1 MRRAIFALLILAG
14 VLHAQGVLHKQFTV
28 TSDGEVILSLTA
40 TAPGADWGKEGAEAP
55 LCDVSVDGKLNQNI
69 VIFRGERRWVYK
81 VFLGRFTPGKHE
93 LDVRRNP
100 QWSAP
105 HAGLK
110 LESAD
115 LSEISPSDP
124 DYLAIVHAPILMAR
138 ADTIGRYSDLPLLMW
153 YEQLPVS
160 SGRFLQYSIVFT
172 NEDGGTATDAL
183 MARWG
188 RTTDIE
194 YIYRVQFDA
203 AGKIVKE
210 TFQAPDH
217 KDLDFHGEKVADHPL
232 LLDATLNNVFS
243 DRGNTSVQYRML
255 PFKVDLAEGSRERV
269 MDMNP
274 WTYAL
279 SAQEMQKEGKT
290 REYGSDGGTAIKIS
304 DARNYLYLEFDS
316 ENKGC
321 GLVGWI
327 KLQDDPKWHS
337 SHRGHLDFSITRS
350 GWARTAIELPPGTD
364 SRKIEQ
370 VALECLDLRDPRTY
384 ESMPRPSAR
393 IGKAV
398 RGFMLSPDYIPVVL
412 FERATDITLSGG
424 EKETVYSQKE
434 R

>member
-1 MRRAIFALLILAG
+1 MRRAILALLLVGGA
-14 VLHAQGVLHKQFTV
+14 LHAQEVLNKQFTV
-28 TSDGEVILSLTA
+28 NAEAEVILSLTA

-55 LCDVSVDGKLNQNI
+55 LCDVLIDGKLNQSI
-69 VIFRGERRWVYK
+69 VIFRGEKRWVYK
-81 VFLGRFTPGKHE
+81 VFLGRLAPGKHE
-93 LDVRRNP
+93 FEVRRNP

-115 LSEISPSDP
+115 LAELRSSDP
-124 DYLAIVHAPILMAR
+124 DYLAILHAPILMAR

-153 YEQLPVS
+153 YEELPVS
-160 SGRFLQYSIVFT
+160 NGKLLQYSIVFS

-194 YIYRVQFDA
+194 YIYRVQFDS

-217 KDLDFHGEKVADHPL
+217 KDLEFHGEKVGAHPV

-243 DRGNTSVQYRML
+243 DRGNTPVQYRIL
-255 PFKVDLAEGSRERV
+255 PFKVDLSDGSRERV

-274 WTYAL
+274 WTYVL
-279 SAQEMQKEGKT
+279 SAQEMTKEGKT
-290 REYGSDGGTAIKIS
+290 REYAADAASSSKIG
-304 DARNYLYLEFDS
+304 DARNYLYLEFNS

-321 GLVGWI
+321 GLVGWV
-327 KLQDDPKWHS
+327 KLESDPKWHS
-337 SHRGHLDFSITRS
+337 SHRGHLDFAVVRS
-350 GWARTAIELPPGTD
+350 GWARTAIELGPGMD

-384 ESMPRPSAR
+384 ESTSKPSAR
-393 IGKAV
+393 ITRVV
-398 RGFMLSPDYIPVVL
+398 RGFMLSTDYIPSVL
-412 FERATDITLSGG
+412 FERTIEITLTGG
-424 EKETVYSQKE
+424 EKQTIYSS

>member
-1 MRRAIFALLILAG
+1 MRPGIFAVLILG
-14 VLHAQGVLHKQFTV
+14 GMLHAQDVLHKQFNLA
-28 TSDGEVILSLTA
+28 SDAEVILSLTA

-55 LCDVSVDGKLNQNI
+55 LCDVLIDGKLNQNV
-69 VIFRGERRWVYK
+69 VIFRGERRWAYK
-81 VFLGRFTPGKHE
+81 VFLGRFTAGKHE
-93 LDVRRNP
+93 LEVRRNS

-115 LSEISPSDP
+115 LSELTSSDP
-124 DYLAIVHAPILMAR
+124 DYVAIKHAPILMGR

-153 YEQLPVS
+153 YEELPVR
-160 SGRFLQYSIVFT
+160 SGRLLQYSIVFT

-210 TFQAPDH
+210 VFQAPDH
-217 KDLDFHGEKVADHPL
+217 KDLDFQGEKIAEHPL

-243 DRGNTSVQYRML
+243 DHGNTAVQYRML
-255 PFKVDLAEGSRERV
+255 PFKVDLSDGSRERV

-274 WTYAL
+274 WTYYL
-279 SAQEMQKEGKT
+279 SALEMNKEGKT
-290 REYGSDGGTAIKIS
+290 REYGGDGGSKIS
-304 DARNYLYLEFDS
+304 DARNYLYLEFNG

-327 KLQDDPKWHS
+327 KLQNDAKWYS
-337 SHRGHLDFSITRS
+337 SHRGHLDLSVVRS
-350 GWARTAIELPPGTD
+350 GWARTAIELPPGVN
-364 SRKIEQ
+364 SSKIEQ

-384 ESMPRPSAR
+384 ESTSRPWAR
-393 IGKAV
+393 VVKAV
-398 RGFMLSPDYIPVVL
+398 RGFMLSPDYVPAVR

-424 EKETVYSQKE
+424 EKQTVYSQKQP
-434 R
+434 